1 MISAG
6 DEVCFGAPTGDPRTA
21 DGCILTIGGSV
32 AAANARAGGETRVVP
47 GVGVDQPS
55 NTSAAA
61 LEAVV
66 RKTPFIE

>member
-1 MISAG
+1 
-6 DEVCFGAPTGDPRTA
+6 
-21 DGCILTIGGSV
+21 V